1 MVCKECGEG
10 WAKEEE
16 KETVRMAL
24 SKVGLGHVN
33 KNAEIRGCCDMLI
46 PVYLAIGRHCSIFC
60 RSKWDEAEHPV
71 TPPNHQLGSVPAR
84 RLHIR
89 TTPLQ
94 LHPRWLT
101 HVWRPPFAT

>member
-24 SKVGLGHVN
+24 SKAGLGHVN
-33 KNAEIRGCCDMLI
+33 NNAEIRGCCDMLI

-71 TPPNHQLGSVPAR
+71 TPITSWGRCLPAACIYE
-84 RLHIR
+84 RLPSNYI
-89 TTPLQ
+89 Q
-94 LHPRWLT
+94 GG
-101 HVWRPPFAT
+101 